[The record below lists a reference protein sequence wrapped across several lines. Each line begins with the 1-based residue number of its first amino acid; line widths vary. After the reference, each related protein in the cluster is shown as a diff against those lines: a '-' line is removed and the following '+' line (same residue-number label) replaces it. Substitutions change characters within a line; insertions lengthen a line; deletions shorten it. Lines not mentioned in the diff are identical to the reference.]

1 MDSDPIDA
9 YAGLTTCPVCGCL
22 DRKGT
27 YRCHECGTFHAGSI
41 MEEREAPESPIVE
54 EKEPLDPSIYSLGP
68 GAVLPEES
76 FEESDDVK
84 SWEGGS
90 TDFSFEDD
98 DEPVAL
104 IEPSDSLEVEI
115 VHDED

>member
-9 YAGLTTCPVCGCL
+9 YAGLTMCPVCGCL
-22 DRKGT
+22 DRKGI

-41 MEEREAPESPIVE
+41 MEEREPPVAVVVE
-54 EKEPLDPSIYSLGP
+54 EKEPIDPSIYSLGP

-76 FEESDDVK
+76 FEESEDVK

-98 DEPVAL
+98 DEPPVK
-104 IEPSDSLEVEI
+104 IDDVKVLEVDI
-115 VHDED
+115 IHDED